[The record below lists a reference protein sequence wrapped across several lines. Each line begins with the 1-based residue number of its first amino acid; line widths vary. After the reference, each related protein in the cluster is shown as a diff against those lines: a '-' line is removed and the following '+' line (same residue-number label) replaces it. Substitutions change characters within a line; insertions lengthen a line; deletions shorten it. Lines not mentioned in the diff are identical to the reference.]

1 MIVECLDFLAHW
13 NLAGYHASLI
23 VAVWRELG
31 SNYNALPLSALSGRM
46 PTHLTSLVKQMNP
59 FIQCCRCK
67 PHKLKVSPHLIGTT
81 RGMLDAA
88 FKMKLGDCPK
98 RTTVL

>member
-1 MIVECLDFLAHW
+1 MIVKGLDFLAHW

-23 VAVWRELG
+23 VAVWRYIG
-31 SNYNALPLSALSGRM
+31 SDYIALPLLVLSGGM
-46 PTHLTSLVKQMNP
+46 PLNHTSLVKYMNP
-59 FIQCCRCK
+59 FLQCCRCK
-67 PHKLKVSPHLIGTT
+67 PHRLEISPHLIGTT

-88 FKMKLGDCPK
+88 FKMKLGDRPE